1 MCKNPRHL
9 ICKVTS
15 CGQVQIVT
23 IQTLDVQGDL
33 ERIEDRMLT
42 SGQVK

>member
-1 MCKNPRHL
+1 MRITKSWEEPL
-9 ICKVTS
+9 S